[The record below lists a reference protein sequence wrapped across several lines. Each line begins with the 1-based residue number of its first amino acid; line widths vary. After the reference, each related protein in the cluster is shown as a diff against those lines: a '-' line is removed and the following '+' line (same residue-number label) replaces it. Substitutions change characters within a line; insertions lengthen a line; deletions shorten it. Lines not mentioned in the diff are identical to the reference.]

1 MRRTEILEVR
11 VLMNTTRKAA
21 SAYGNAGKARTKQ
34 RGFRPL
40 TGMIDRRRA
49 GSEWRSSRVRT
60 YYLTIE
66 ELERYKRL

>member
-1 MRRTEILEVR
+1 MRRTEIL
-11 VLMNTTRKAA
+11 VLMNVTRQAA
-21 SAYGNAGKARTKQ
+21 SAYGNTGKARTKQ
-34 RGFRPL
+34 RGFRPVSE
-40 TGMIDRRRA
+40 MIDRRRA

>member
-1 MRRTEILEVR
+1 MRRTEIL
-11 VLMNTTRKAA
+11 VLMNATRQAA
-21 SAYGNAGKARTKQ
+21 SAYGHTGKARTKQ

-49 GSEWRSSRVRT
+49 GSEWRSSKVKT
-60 YYLTIE
+60 YYLTME